1 MLDQLAPFNL
11 DLLVLNA
18 DMLKTVG
25 QIKVLDI
32 FDTTKSFH
40 NDGLFSTSIFGKQGD
55 EKRNRS
61 FGYIALNTEVLH
73 PLIAKTIFKLKGY
86 YGDIAA
92 GTQYAIFDKSTKD
105 FIKVD
110 PTEGQTGFSFFMRHV
125 KELKFEERESA
136 RRGDSIALIY
146 KYLDKL
152 TLKNFL
158 VMPAGLRD
166 YTVDPDGKP
175 SEDEINGM
183 YRLIMALANVMG
195 SSISAVNPEHLDH
208 TRYRLQMTLVEIYD
222 YIVSLLEGKSRLI
235 LGKWASRK
243 IYDSSR
249 NVITSW
255 VPDSDEL
262 FGPKSVSS
270 TQTVVGLHQYLRNI
284 MPLASN
290 MVRETYLN
298 QVFPGPNSPAIL
310 VNKKTLKKEMVQVD
324 SGYFQDWMTYDGFE
338 ATVGRFAEE
347 DQRHDYIEV
356 GNHYLG
362 LMYKGPDGTFKFMQ
376 DIDEVP
382 EGRDKKHVSPIT
394 FAELL
399 YCSTYRISDTI
410 PSFLTR
416 YPVTS
421 YGSIYPTYIYLK
433 STVKAH
439 VRQELDDTWQ
449 PVDGKV
455 ANEFPIYQE
464 PFFNSLG
471 PATSH
476 LQRLGADFDG
486 DTCSLISLLTE
497 ESKAEIAKKLNSK
510 NFYVAP
516 DGRMA
521 FSPGDDIIDLTLR
534 CITGD

>member
-1 MLDQLAPFNL
+1 
-11 DLLVLNA
+11 
-18 DMLKTVG
+18 
-25 QIKVLDI
+25 
-32 FDTTKSFH
+32 
-40 NDGLFSTSIFGKQGD
+40 
-55 EKRNRS
+55 
-61 FGYIALNTEVLH
+61 
-73 PLIAKTIFKLKGY
+73 
-86 YGDIAA
+86 
-92 GTQYAIFDKSTKD
+92 
-105 FIKVD
+105 
-110 PTEGQTGFSFFMRHV
+110 
-125 KELKFEERESA
+125 
-136 RRGDSIALIY
+136 
-146 KYLDKL
+146 
-152 TLKNFL
+152 
-158 VMPAGLRD
+158 
-166 YTVDPDGKP
+166 
-175 SEDEINGM
+175 
-183 YRLIMALANVMG
+183 
-195 SSISAVNPEHLDH
+195 
-208 TRYRLQMTLVEIYD
+208 
-222 YIVSLLEGKSRLI
+222 
-235 LGKWASRK
+235 
-243 IYDSSR
+243 
-249 NVITSW
+249 
-255 VPDSDEL
+255 
-262 FGPKSVSS
+262 
-270 TQTVVGLHQYLRNI
+270 
-284 MPLASN
+284 
-290 MVRETYLN
+290 
-298 QVFPGPNSPAIL
+298 
-310 VNKKTLKKEMVQVD
+310 
-324 SGYFQDWMTYDGFE
+324 
-338 ATVGRFAEE
+338 
-347 DQRHDYIEV
+347 
-356 GNHYLG
+356 
-362 LMYKGPDGTFKFMQ
+362 MQ